1 MLFDR
6 HGKPNAPEDP
16 PYYTCKKNMLRS
28 LCIPTNSH
36 GLRTHARANQGFLCS
51 VGHAG
56 PRLCDCL
63 ARWLPGPCWGGVLAD
78 CLRLLGA
85 LGVTR
90 PPWAM
95 LGGRILETLCK
106 SGPRRSAGAGVLET
120 LCRIGP
126 GHSPAATVSRFW
138 APRAAGQGEPDLKEK
153 FGARIPFASLY

>member
-1 MLFDR
+1 ML
-6 HGKPNAPEDP
+6 
-16 PYYTCKKNMLRS
+16 PYINSLLKKR
-28 LCIPTNSH
+28 IFEATQPT
-36 GLRTHARANQGFLCS
+36 
-51 VGHAG
+51 GHAG
-56 PRLCDCL
+56 PRPCDCL
-63 ARWLPGPCWGGVLAD
+63 ARWLPGPCQGGVLAD

-106 SGPRRSAGAGVLET
+106 SGPRRSAGAGILET

-138 APRAAGQGEPDLKEK
+138 APRGGP
-153 FGARIPFASLY
+153 GRARFEGKVRGDARALRTKRNYIRSGVFQTTRAHSTGRVFSEANYIA